1 MSDSSEDIHPRLV
14 GFPQKVQDDYKKY
27 IETNDSEDL
36 STFVLSALGF
46 LSEDSD
52 GVEALSSAPDETKLI
67 EQSVID
73 SLAVAELIF
82 LLEDLFQFTID
93 DEKMREMETVGDLKA
108 IASDLNDQ
116 KGNDPA

>member
-1 MSDSSEDIHPRLV
+1 MSDTPADTHPRLV
-14 GFPQKVQDDYKKY
+14 GFPQKVQDDYKRY
-27 IETNDSEDL
+27 METKDSGDL

-52 GVEALSSAPDETKLI
+52 GVEALSSAPDDTKLI

-73 SLAVAELIF
+73 SLAVAELMF
-82 LLEDLFQFTID
+82 LLEDLFEFSID

-108 IASDLNDQ
+108 IADDLNNQ
-116 KGNDPA
+116 KGTPSE